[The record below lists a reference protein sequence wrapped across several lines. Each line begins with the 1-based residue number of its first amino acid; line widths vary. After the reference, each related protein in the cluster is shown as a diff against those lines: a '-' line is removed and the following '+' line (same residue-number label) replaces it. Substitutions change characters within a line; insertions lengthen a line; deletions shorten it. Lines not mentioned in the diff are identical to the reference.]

1 MNSSEYET
9 KLRHDLKGII
19 VELQSGLK
27 LIENSS
33 SEEEKREL
41 HTIIIKMCSK
51 FVDKQKE
58 IAQ

>member
-1 MNSSEYET
+1 MSSSEYET

-33 SEEEKREL
+33 SEEEKKEL
-41 HTIIIKMCSK
+41 HKIIIKMCEK
-51 FVDKQKE
+51 FVNKQKE